1 MFGWINE
8 RIPSSKRAKI
18 YGDKAKVKQ
27 ENDNDM
33 KMNQRSVRHEK
44 L

>member
-8 RIPSSKRAKI
+8 RIPSFKGAKI

-27 ENDNDM
+27 ENDM